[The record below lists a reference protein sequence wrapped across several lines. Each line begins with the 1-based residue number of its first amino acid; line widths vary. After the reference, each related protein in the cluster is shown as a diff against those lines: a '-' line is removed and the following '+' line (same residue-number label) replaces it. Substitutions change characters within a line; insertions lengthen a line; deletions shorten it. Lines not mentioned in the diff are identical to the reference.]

1 VALLGPRSWSI
12 VKTRVQL
19 ALYLV
24 VLSILFFG
32 VLSVMSKV
40 EKTDPMRQSRG
51 EASAAPETD
60 LS

>member
-1 VALLGPRSWSI
+1 